1 MNELQVKEIAS
12 RFEARALDT
21 IKSRFPMTCK
31 NGNIV
36 DIANLKVDVDRVLTE
51 NEKLKSKI
59 QELENEIEA
68 IKILCRD
75 YPKS

>member
-1 MNELQVKEIAS
+1 MNEQQVKEIAS

-36 DIANLKVDVDRVLTE
+36 DIANLKVKQPQNFTSI
-51 NEKLKSKI
+51 SK
-59 QELENEIEA
+59 Q
-68 IKILCRD
+68 
-75 YPKS
+75 